1 MYGNLALLDDSGKF
15 ESGERVYL
23 TELKGKDES
32 WLRDTLFDHP
42 EIIPI
47 TEIDPTFGPL
57 VPLCKELRTDV
68 GPIDAVFI
76 NERGRLTIVECK
88 LWKNPEAR
96 QQVVAQTLDYVSA
109 LSGWMYAD
117 LQRQV
122 AIARNRHG
130 NIPFEVVRDH
140 TTARIREP
148 EFIDAVSR
156 SLREGRFLILL
167 VGDGIR
173 EGIQSLTEL
182 VNRNATKAF
191 TFGIVEFAT
200 YRFGKNRFA
209 VQPRILAETEMLMRH
224 LTIVNMNVEETDEQE
239 QIERD
244 TSDAR
249 EYHDHFWKPLLRMKF
264 DDPEQD
270 TPIYIPATYNLSL
283 RTPYPGIRI
292 KAYAQYKGDQ
302 IGVFLSETRAGNLDT
317 IIPFIKR
324 NRRYLAE
331 HLPPGTEIDPRNY
344 SPIFISTKGNL
355 SDDQRRTWLAKNLN
369 SFVNVLRPSLR
380 KWYEETRA

>member
-1 MYGNLALLDDSGKF
+1 MYGNLALLHDSGKF

-23 TELKGKDES
+23 TELKGKDEA

-68 GPIDAVFI
+68 GAIDAVFI
-76 NERGRLTIVECK
+76 NERGRLTIIECK

-96 QQVVAQTLDYVSA
+96 RQVVAQTLDYLSA
-109 LSGWMYAD
+109 LSSWTYAD

-122 AIARNRHG
+122 ASALHKPG
-130 NIPFEVVRDH
+130 NLPFEVVRGH
-140 TTARIREP
+140 AAKLREA

-200 YRFGKNRFA
+200 YRFGKDRFA

-224 LTIVNMNVEETDEQE
+224 VTIVNMNPVEEEEPPKPD
-239 QIERD
+239 R
-244 TSDAR
+244 SNAR
-249 EYHDHFWKPLLRMKF
+249 EYHDQFWKPLLRMKF

-270 TPIYIPATYNLSL
+270 APIYIPATYNLSL
-283 RTPYPGIRI
+283 RTPFPGIRI
-292 KAYAQYKGDQ
+292 KAWAQYKKDQ
-302 IGVFLSETRAGNLDT
+302 IGVFLSETKPGNLDAL
-317 IIPFIKR
+317 IPFIKR

-331 HLPPGTEIDPRNY
+331 HLPSGTQIDPQNP
-344 SPIFISTKGNL
+344 SIFISTKGNL
-355 SDDQRRTWLAKNLN
+355 SDDQRRTWLKKNLN

-380 KWYEETRA
+380 KWYEETR